1 MLSAHQDG
9 WMQDEQGEHREAE
22 ASARRAVQLMEAE
35 FGEENPRNATAY
47 GTLAAIL
54 KCGPARTQPFTRIS
68 SASQSISQGRHCWR
82 GLARRRQGAALSL
95 NILVCRSAKSAC
107 KVAQSVCNQA
117 ERGQSSGQGA
127 AKDNSG
133 G

>member
-1 MLSAHQDG
+1 MLGAPGQHAGADFKHDAISNLHKSAAGMRELGRETDVCLALPAHRDG

-54 KCGPARTQPFTRIS
+54 K
-68 SASQSISQGRHCWR
+68 
-82 GLARRRQGAALSL
+82 
-95 NILVCRSAKSAC
+95 
-107 KVAQSVCNQA
+107 
-117 ERGQSSGQGA
+117 
-127 AKDNSG
+127 
-133 G
+133 